1 MYVFTMKKFL
11 FVLLML
17 FVVGVAVVFVFMT
30 KLDGMV
36 KTQIEMI
43 GTEALGQTVSVDSV
57 SIELKSGAGEI
68 NGLKIKNP
76 DGFSDRN
83 AFQMDKIRLG
93 INIRSVST
101 SPLILNE
108 MIIEAPVISLEIRE
122 DGTSNLDEIIAH
134 LEAQS
139 DADEKPKEAEEATE
153 ESKPIYLAIKK
164 LRIAGVQLTVRHP
177 KWGPNPKEF
186 VLPDIELS
194 DVGGEIGVQP
204 SALGVVIVGTIAEE
218 GLKEALKAEAK
229 NQAGKLLDKAS
240 QSLFKKLSGSK
251 TEGTE

>member
-1 MYVFTMKKFL
+1 VYIFTMKKFL

-17 FVVGVAVVFVFMT
+17 FVVGVAVIFVFMT
-30 KLDGMV
+30 KLDGIV
-36 KTQIEMI
+36 KTQIELI
-43 GTEALGQTVSVDSV
+43 GSEALGQTVSVDSV
-57 SIELKSGAGEI
+57 SIELKSGVGEI
-68 NGLKIKNP
+68 TGLEIQNP

-83 AFQMDKIRLG
+83 AFQMDKVRLG

-153 ESKPIYLAIKK
+153 ESKPIFLAIKK

-177 KWGPNPKEF
+177 KWGTEPKEF
-186 VLPDIELS
+186 VLPDIDLS
-194 DVGGEIGVQP
+194 DVGGEIGVEP
-204 SALGVVIVGTIAEE
+204 SALGLVIVGTIAEE
-218 GLKEALKAEAK
+218 GLKEALKTEVK

-240 QSLFKKLSGSK
+240 QSLFKRLKGSK
-251 TEGTE
+251 IEGTE